1 MPYTQP
7 LLKAAKTKM
16 KWLNI
21 LPSSSSSAQGIFV
34 ERSLVP
40 IKVTVIDGAT
50 ATRSEELILYDRGG
64 LLSADGLESA
74 KKASHRSDGMET
86 V

>member
-1 MPYTQP
+1 M
-7 LLKAAKTKM
+7 
-16 KWLNI
+16 
-21 LPSSSSSAQGIFV
+21 
-34 ERSLVP
+34 
-40 IKVTVIDGAT
+40 KVTVIDGAT